1 MTLSGSSNVTIE
13 FGTAWTDS
21 GAVWIDPT
29 DGSGTI
35 STASSGSVNIFVP
48 GTYTLEY
55 WYTDSIGVKSNIV
68 TRTVTVEKTTRDFIT
83 TWETFNNGWSCT
95 NCVVIPTA

>member
-1 MTLSGSSNVTIE
+1 VTLLGDDMVTLE
-13 FGTAWTDS
+13 AGDNWVDS
-21 GAVWIDPT
+21 GAEWIDST